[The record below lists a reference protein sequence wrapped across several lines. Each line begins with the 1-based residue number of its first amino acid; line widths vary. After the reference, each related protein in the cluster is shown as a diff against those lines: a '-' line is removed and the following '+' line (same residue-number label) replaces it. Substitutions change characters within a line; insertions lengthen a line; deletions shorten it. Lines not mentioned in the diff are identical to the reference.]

1 MEDNRLRARAANDVS
16 DSLDDRAVAAY
27 LYGNPDFLIRNPD
40 LIEVLTPPTRS
51 EEGAVVDLQKF
62 MVERLRGEVD
72 SLRECAQSLIDT
84 SRDNLAHQS
93 RTHSAVV
100 AVIGAGSVAKAARLL
115 RDDVAAILNLDAV
128 TICFEAVHPA
138 HPDLADDAIRTLPAG
153 GVDRLLGENRE
164 VRLIAETADDG
175 TVFGPQA
182 DRVRSCALV
191 RLHMRDAGG
200 GAFPPGVLA
209 FGARDGGTF
218 QPGQGTD
225 LITFLARA
233 IEKCAAQWTRRL

>member
-1 MEDNRLRARAANDVS
+1 MEDNRVRARAANDIS
-16 DSLDDRAVAAY
+16 GSLDDSAVAAY

-40 LIEVLTPPTRS
+40 LIEVLTPPNRS

-93 RTHSAVV
+93 RTHSAVI
-100 AVIGAGSVAKAARLL
+100 AVIGAGSIVKAARVL

-128 TICFEAVHPA
+128 TMCFEAVHPA
-138 HPDLADDAIRTLPAG
+138 VPDLADDAIRTLPAG

-175 TVFGPQA
+175 TVFGA
-182 DRVRSCALV
+182 AAGRVRSCALV
-191 RLHMRDAGG
+191 RLHMRDAAG
-200 GAFPPGVLA
+200 GAFPPAVLA

-233 IEKCAAQWTRRL
+233 IEKCATQWTSRI